1 MWKFI
6 ESQCGAKNV
15 EEFQQLPRP
24 DQKAVIFNAHEEGVG
39 PRTLSRLTGVPYT
52 IVQRATS
59 NKDASFIS
67 RQHGSV
73 CDSNPDDEEYL
84 KGPVPLIP
92 PAKSC
97 APWSKLSFFCGY
109 IYRIGREPNLLIIE
123 VLVFLLFYICFI
135 GYLLAPKKSLT
146 LRCQI

>member
-1 MWKFI
+1 MTDNEESGLLDVDTQQRKVSMSDQEVWKFI
-6 ESQCGAKNV
+6 ESQCGVKNA

-67 RQHGSV
+67 RRHGRV
-73 CDSNPDDEEYL
+73 CDSSPVDDEYL
-84 KGPVPLIP
+84 TYFDADDLKDFPE
-92 PAKSC
+92 
-97 APWSKLSFFCGY
+97 F
-109 IYRIGREPNLLIIE
+109 
-123 VLVFLLFYICFI
+123 
-135 GYLLAPKKSLT
+135 
-146 LRCQI
+146 